1 MIGGYINIFTNGDA
15 STPATWSNVPY
26 CLSTTLEQFGYKVN
40 RIDIS
45 LQNRPL
51 LNLYRR
57 IWTAIVRRYMAWRY
71 KGEQYAYTFD
81 RTPLY
86 CRLVEKEIKKANE
99 RYPDAL
105 CNIFLSF
112 SCRNR
117 YSKAP
122 SILLCDWTFEH
133 LIREQFGRTPNA
145 CEQRY
150 IDLQNEAING
160 SDHVVSL
167 FERSAQYIAQSTGR
181 KEVAFLGG
189 NVVNIVGDNQPD
201 KSDIEHKIAK
211 HNILFIGGYRY
222 RQAAQQLVTAYDLL
236 RQRYPDIKIDIVG
249 QTESDLG
256 VSLPDNGAVR
266 CYGYLDKADEQQ
278 RTLYYRLLR
287 EASLLVNHNPVW
299 GGYSSTIEAMLF
311 YTPIVVA
318 PYEEFVNEFGCD
330 TSFAEYCNDFSVEAL
345 VQSICRSFDSE
356 TRRQAS
362 IDAHAA
368 VEEYTWSAY
377 VKKLEKLIK

>member
-1 MIGGYINIFTNGDA
+1 
-15 STPATWSNVPY
+15 
-26 CLSTTLEQFGYKVN
+26 
-40 RIDIS
+40 
-45 LQNRPL
+45 
-51 LNLYRR
+51 
-57 IWTAIVRRYMAWRY
+57 MAWRY

-86 CRLVEKEIKKANE
+86 CRLVEKEIKKANK

-145 CEQRY
+145 CEQHY

-167 FERSAQYIAQSTGR
+167 FEHSAQYIAQSTGR
-181 KEVAFLGG
+181 KDVTFLGG

-222 RQAAQQLVTAYDLL
+222 RQAAQQLVTAYNLL

-287 EASLLVNHNPVW
+287 EASLLVNLNPVW

>member
-1 MIGGYINIFTNGDA
+1 MTSGYINIFTNGDA

-167 FERSAQYIAQSTGR
+167 FERSAKYIAQSTGR

-256 VSLPDNGAVR
+256 VSLPDDRSVR
-266 CYGYLDKADEQQ
+266 CYGYLDNAD
-278 RTLYYRLLR
+278 
-287 EASLLVNHNPVW
+287 
-299 GGYSSTIEAMLF
+299 
-311 YTPIVVA
+311 
-318 PYEEFVNEFGCD
+318 
-330 TSFAEYCNDFSVEAL
+330 
-345 VQSICRSFDSE
+345 
-356 TRRQAS
+356 
-362 IDAHAA
+362 
-368 VEEYTWSAY
+368 
-377 VKKLEKLIK
+377 